1 MRIIFNFIF
10 IFLFFDF
17 AGASLKDT
25 VQGKYNAS
33 EFIFIGKIKGMQA
46 SEKAGLRIY
55 EIDVIE
61 IYKGKRWASVML
73 VADTGKFSF
82 DLKKEYLIYSS
93 ADIIT
98 GKKGKKKKASYLIPL
113 RSLHVENDVALPD
126 VKELVKILDT
136 KFFGR
141 IKSPRAKIIFRK
153 CNCVE

>member
-82 DLKKEYLIYSS
+82 DLFQCGYHYRKKREEEKSFLFNS
-93 ADIIT
+93 ASQF
-98 GKKGKKKKASYLIPL
+98 A
-113 RSLHVENDVALPD
+113 
-126 VKELVKILDT
+126 
-136 KFFGR
+136 
-141 IKSPRAKIIFRK
+141 
-153 CNCVE
+153 C